1 MIWKDTEWVTSVCWV
16 ICSSSTCLGLQL
28 RTERHWARICSEESR
43 QILGQVGPLT
53 RHISTTYHHLPP
65 HTPSGKAQQGG
76 GERETTILTPVSYQP
91 RGGCSD
97 FSSLLVGL
105 QGGGL
110 FPQPLPFN
118 LSSEWSWR
126 TTHRIHGRLQQVN
139 LWHVPTSH
147 ICLGGKEEQDV
158 TDDWLHCQGQEL
170 EALRDPDVGT
180 GCQGARSTAT
190 AEQRSRNMHWERAMT
205 DRWHPSPTPA
215 QNKSVGRR
223 NKRSHLQVLYAKNWS
238 WHRGELG
245 ILN

>member
-28 RTERHWARICSEESR
+28 RTERHWARTCSEESR

-170 EALRDPDVGT
+170 EALRRTWLCVYTRGKFPCPEDLLLFHKRPRCGYWL
-180 GCQGARSTAT
+180 
-190 AEQRSRNMHWERAMT
+190 SRGKVNSHCWTEKQEYALRKGDDWQMT
-205 DRWHPSPTPA
+205 PFPHSCP
-215 QNKSVGRR
+215 K
-223 NKRSHLQVLYAKNWS
+223 
-238 WHRGELG
+238 
-245 ILN
+245 